1 VREKREGWT
10 YRLAACIHC
19 DRKRPT
25 CFAEWRLDLGGAVVT
40 MMQATQ
46 SCASNDMAI
55 RHGAQAA
62 TWSFFAEPEVSSVV
76 MVVAN
81 VVGEKSL
88 QVKLI
93 ESDDV
98 IK

>member
-1 VREKREGWT
+1 M
-10 YRLAACIHC
+10 AARIHF
-19 DRKRPT
+19 DRKWPT
-25 CFAEWRLDLGGAVVT
+25 WFVEWRLDFGGSVVA

-46 SCASNDMAI
+46 SCASDDLAI
-55 RHGAQAA
+55 RHGAQAP
-62 TWSFFAEPEVSSVV
+62 TWSILGEPEVSSVV

-81 VVGEKSL
+81 VVGGKSL